1 MNILLIEPG
10 KSPVSAEID
19 HTLSAM
25 QTVVGGLIQAIYP
38 FEEPVALICNEEGKL
53 LPLLPNRTLR
63 HPETGQIYDVIYGT
77 FFLCS
82 APPDS
87 ENFESLSPE
96 QISRYTE
103 YFKCPEF
110 FPGISLSLE
119 VQ

>member
-1 MNILLIEPG
+1 MDILLIEPG
-10 KSPVSAEID
+10 KPPVSAVID
-19 HTLSAM
+19 NTLSAM
-25 QTVVGGLIQAIYP
+25 QAVVGGLIQAIYP
-38 FEEPVALICNEEGKL
+38 FDEPVALVCNEEGKL

-87 ENFESLSPE
+87 ENFESRSPE
-96 QISRYTE
+96 QIDRYTSH
-103 YFKCPEF
+103 FKFPEF

-119 VQ
+119 VN

>member
-1 MNILLIEPG
+1 MTQAGL
-10 KSPVSAEID
+10 
-19 HTLSAM
+19 TLAGCL
-25 QTVVGGLIQAIYP
+25 QPPTLTPHQAP
-38 FEEPVALICNEEGKL
+38 
-53 LPLLPNRTLR
+53 R
-63 HPETGQIYDVIYGT
+63 HPETGEVYDIIFGT

-103 YFKCPEF
+103 HFKCPEF

-119 VQ
+119 VK

>member
-1 MNILLIEPG
+1 MDILLIEPG
-10 KSPVSAEID
+10 KSPVPIAID
-19 HTLSAM
+19 NTLSAM
-25 QTVVGGLIQAIYP
+25 QEAVGGLIQAVYP
-38 FEEPVALICNEEGKL
+38 FEESIALVCNEEGKL

-63 HPETGQIYDVIYGT
+63 HPETGEVYDIIFGT

-87 ENFESLSPE
+87 ESFESLSPE

-103 YFKCPEF
+103 HFKCPEF

-119 VQ
+119 VK